1 MTNKDA
7 ERRKHPRL
15 PLHLS
20 VAKLVDF
27 KCDGLDVPAPAILVD
42 LSAGGLSMIAFA
54 LPHLT
59 KNVTFR
65 LELPGLVNAQLHG
78 RIIRAH
84 KKGETYQVAIA
95 FNEFKEEWA
104 RLVTKLFKAYNE
116 CEDRLSQGDRRFCF
130 KLCAFFALCQKD
142 EKARV
147 FPRAVLV

>member
-1 MTNKDA
+1 MEGETPIMTKTQ

-27 KCDGLDVPAPAILVD
+27 KCDGLEQPAPAILVD

-54 LPHLT
+54 LPNLT
-59 KNVTFR
+59 KNVTFK

-78 RIIRAH
+78 KIIRAY

-95 FNEFKEEWA
+95 FSEFKTEWA
-104 RLVTKLFKAYNE
+104 GLVTKLVRAYNE
-116 CEDRLSQGDRRFCF
+116 
-130 KLCAFFALCQKD
+130 
-142 EKARV
+142 
-147 FPRAVLV
+147 